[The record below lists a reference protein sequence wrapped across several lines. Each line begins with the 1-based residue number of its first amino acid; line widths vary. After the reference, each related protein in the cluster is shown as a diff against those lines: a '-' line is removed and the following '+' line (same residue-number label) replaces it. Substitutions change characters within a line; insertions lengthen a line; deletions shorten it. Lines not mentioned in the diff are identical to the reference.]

1 MTVVF
6 IVVGVIVLA
15 VIAQLA
21 TGKFNDVGAIP
32 LELDAPLVELPKDP
46 AEVTPEKIDGLR
58 FGLALRG
65 YRINQVD
72 SVLDQLSATV
82 ASQSAEI
89 DRLKGAQIQ
98 TSQTEG

>member
-6 IVVGVIVLA
+6 IVVGVVVLA

-21 TGKFNDVGAIP
+21 MGKFNDAGAIS
-32 LELDAPLVELPKDP
+32 LESDAPVIALPQDP
-46 AEVTPEKIDGLR
+46 AEVTPEKIDSLR

-65 YRINQVD
+65 YRIDQVD

-82 ASQSAEI
+82 ALQSAEI
-89 DRLKGAQIQ
+89 DRLKGAQI
-98 TSQTEG
+98 